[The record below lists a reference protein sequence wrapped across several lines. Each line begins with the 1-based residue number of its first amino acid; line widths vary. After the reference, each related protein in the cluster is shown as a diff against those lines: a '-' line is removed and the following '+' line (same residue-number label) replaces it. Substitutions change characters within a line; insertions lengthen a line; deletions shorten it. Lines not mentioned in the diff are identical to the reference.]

1 MSFKSMSFVLEQ
13 QLEDH
18 LAKLVLIDL
27 AHHHNEDYDIAFPS
41 QKRIAQRNCVCEKTV
56 QRKIKILCDL
66 NLIIKIKRKNKTNA
80 YKFNFD
86 KVGDSVVPYEKE
98 GRGLSSV
105 PLERT
110 QLSPIGKDSQE
121 SSNNIIKD
129 ISNDNILAFEEFWKN
144 YIRKD
149 GSKKRSRDKYLST
162 LKEKNITNELL
173 LDALNKYNECMKD
186 KEIMYI
192 PHCFT
197 WLSQRRWE
205 TVDELEKQTKFK
217 READN
222 GKYIEKL
229 FTGVTPEEFRSA
241 SRPRKRYYINNFG
254 HQLTEYVNQGKLTL
268 QEITYI

>member
-1 MSFKSMSFVLEQ
+1 MSFKAMAFVLEQ

-66 NLIIKIKRKNKTNA
+66 NIITKIKRKNKTNA
-80 YKFNFD
+80 YKFNFN

-149 GSKKRSRDKYLST
+149 GSKQKAKDKYIKI
-162 LKEKNITNELL
+162 LKEKNITHQLL
-173 LDALNKYNECMKD
+173 LDALKKFNKKVEGT
-186 KEIMYI
+186 ETQYI
-192 PHCFT
+192 PHCTT
-197 WLSQRRWE
+197 WLNQRRWE
-205 TVDELEKQTKFK
+205 TVEEVNKQ
-217 READN
+217 EN
-222 GKYIEKL
+222 NEKL
-229 FTGVTPEEFRSA
+229 FTGVTVEEFKSA
-241 SRPRKRYYINNFG
+241 NRTLKKYYLRNFG
-254 HQLTEYVNQGKLTL
+254 YQLTEYVNQGKLTL
-268 QEITYI
+268 EEITYI